1 MNVLVFFTY
10 GVSLQTWKDSG
21 LIDRELKIYQEMAE
35 KFDVNYTFVT
45 YGSEKDYAYNNL
57 VRNLKI
63 LPLYDFKKYH
73 KNKVVRLLQSLTIP
87 FMIGRL
93 LPEKSYIIKTNQ
105 LYGGWVAIL
114 YKLVSRNPLIVR
126 TGYDLLK
133 FTIKKKKSVI
143 KISLY
148 YLLTFLALNISDFY
162 VSTSNVDIK
171 FLKRYFISKKTKIL
185 HNPNWVYLSSE
196 YPILKR
202 EEKVLAVGRLEK
214 QKDFSY
220 LLDAF
225 EDLDISLDLFGEGS
239 EKTEIIE
246 RIKKKKN
253 ISLKEPISNKNLIEK
268 YSEYPFY
275 ISTSDFE
282 GNSKTLMEAMGAGC
296 VVIVPN
302 IKNNLEIVK
311 HNQTGIL
318 YDKHSDDLKKIIN
331 SVSENKELLKKISRN
346 ARAQILKNNSLSK
359 VVEFEIDIYNQIL
372 EKS

>member
-35 KFDVNYTFVT
+35 KFNVNYTFVT
-45 YGSEKDYAYNNL
+45 YGSEKDYAYSSLVKNL
-57 VRNLKI
+57 QI
-63 LPLYDFKKYH
+63 LPVYSFKKYH
-73 KNKVVRLLQSLTIP
+73 KNKVLRLLQSLTIP
-87 FMIGRL
+87 FMIKKL

-114 YKLVSRNPLIVR
+114 YKIISRNSLIVR
-126 TGYDLLK
+126 TGYDLLT
-133 FTIKKKKSVI
+133 FTIKEKKNVI

-162 VSTSNVDIK
+162 VSTSKVDIK
-171 FLKRYFISKKTKIL
+171 LLKRFFISKKAKIL

-202 EEKVLAVGRLEK
+202 QKNFLAVGRLEK
-214 QKDFSY
+214 QKDFFY

-225 EDLDISLDLFGEGS
+225 EDLDISLDIFGEGS
-239 EKTEIIE
+239 EKSKIIK
-246 RIKKKKN
+246 RIKTKRH
-253 ISLKEPISNKNLIEK
+253 ISLKEPIPNKDLIKK
-268 YSEYPFY
+268 YSEYQFY

-282 GNSKTLMEAMGAGC
+282 GNSKTLLEAMGAGC

-302 IKNNLEIVK
+302 IKNNLELIK

-331 SVSENKELLKKISRN
+331 SVRKNKELLKIISRN
-346 ARAQILKNNSLSK
+346 ARDQILINNSLSK
-359 VVEFEIDIYNQIL
+359 VVEFEVDIYKRIL